1 MSERIP
7 SGRELE
13 ILKILWDTPWASV
26 REVHERMCPAGEL
39 AYNTVQTLLRIMD
52 EKGLVTHQLRGRTFV
67 YRSKHSRDREM
78 SRLLDKVF
86 DGALDQFVVSLV
98 LQRSAPGG
106 AQVDLGG
113 PGGQQQD
120 PQGVPAACPEQ
131 TNHGH
136 ETEHD
141 SSLRGS
147 ELEVDE
153 RLGVRHGPE
162 QGGEQEGAGQRD
174 LGGADMCASG

>member
-26 REVHERMCPAGEL
+26 REVHERMCPDGEL

-86 DGALDQFVVSLV
+86 DGALDQFVVSL
-98 LQRSAPGG
+98 LKSKNHSAGELKKLERIIADAPTEKQRIR
-106 AQVDLGG
+106 
-113 PGGQQQD
+113 
-120 PQGVPAACPEQ
+120 
-131 TNHGH
+131 N
-136 ETEHD
+136 
-141 SSLRGS
+141 
-147 ELEVDE
+147 EVISQPNDAI
-153 RLGVRHGPE
+153 
-162 QGGEQEGAGQRD
+162 Q
-174 LGGADMCASG
+174 